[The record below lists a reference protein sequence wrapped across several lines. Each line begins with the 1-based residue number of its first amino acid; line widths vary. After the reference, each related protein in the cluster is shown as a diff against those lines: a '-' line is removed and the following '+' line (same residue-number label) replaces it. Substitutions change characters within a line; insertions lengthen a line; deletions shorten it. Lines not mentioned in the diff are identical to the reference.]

1 MSPPRAA
8 AALRRERERDL
19 VAATRALFD
28 ERGMLDAPIEEI
40 ARAVGIAR
48 GLIYRQFSSKEELF
62 VLTVTNYLDE
72 LEGLLGDA
80 PTSSEGAPADV
91 LAARIEI
98 FARFCLRY
106 PAFQDNVLSLMHRPA
121 KALHDIVSEAIW
133 LRLGQG
139 MAACIDPLAQALR
152 AGVDDGT
159 FTAVDDPEYT
169 ANILWT
175 QTLGA
180 MHLARIAVGVR
191 RTGEGA
197 PALFTVD
204 PADVVATCVASA
216 LASAG
221 VSLRVRE

>member
-1 MSPPRAA
+1 
-8 AALRRERERDL
+8 
-19 VAATRALFD
+19 
-28 ERGMLDAPIEEI
+28 MLDAPIEEI

-72 LEGLLGDA
+72 LEDLLVQA
-80 PTSSEGAPADV
+80 PTTPSAPSGDV
-91 LAARIEI
+91 LAARIET

-139 MAACIDPLAQALR
+139 MAACIEPLTQAVR
-152 AGVDDGT
+152 AGVEDGT
-159 FTAVDDPEYT
+159 FTAVDDAEYT

-191 RTGEGA
+191 RTGEGV

-204 PADVVATCVASA
+204 PEDVVATCVASA
-216 LASAG
+216 LATAG
-221 VSLRVRE
+221 SRARRADLR